1 MHECGKSQRTG
12 LKLPMTSSKAVAVK
26 EFETA
31 DTASHKLLNRLVL
44 RSSVVQNEEYYDFEE
59 ELPREV

>member
-1 MHECGKSQRTG
+1 
-12 LKLPMTSSKAVAVK
+12 MTSSKAVAVK